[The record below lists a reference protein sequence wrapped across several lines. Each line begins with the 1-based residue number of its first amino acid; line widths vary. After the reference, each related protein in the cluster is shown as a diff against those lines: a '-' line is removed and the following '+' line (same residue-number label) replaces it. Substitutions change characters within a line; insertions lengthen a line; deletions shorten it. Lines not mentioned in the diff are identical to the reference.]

1 MREHV
6 ELPSPDAIKKRLHRL
21 KAGRAQQRA
30 EQAVTLPSQGQLMLP
45 LLRCLD
51 AAGGESTPADLYD
64 QVAAEAQ
71 IEAPVRDA
79 MAVFAH
85 GRVHSLFERQVRHAQ
100 QLAKMKGLIDARAR
114 GHWTLTDKGQ
124 GLLENARPG
133 VVLNIFETRF
143 GLAIWGHVEEAAA
156 LIERG
161 SVTTIYT
168 SPPYPILKAKEY
180 GGMEAASWLTWSL
193 DLAELWKPLLAPG
206 GSLFMNLGAEVYRR
220 GVPYQ
225 STYLERFVV
234 AMEDRCGYQLA
245 QRWHWDNPTKL
256 GSIEWVSVRRRRL
269 RQTVEPVYWWVNDLA
284 GIQDQANN
292 RAVLQPYKT
301 AQRPYTPGKR
311 PSGIDIGA
319 DAFERDNGGAIPST
333 LLSVANSA
341 SNDSY
346 RRACRAAAM
355 KPHPA
360 TFPAS
365 LPERA
370 ILMTTQPD
378 DLVLDPFFGSGTVG
392 EVAERLGRRWIGIE
406 RSKAYLSTAELR
418 FPSSTAI
425 DVEPNF
431 TE

>member
-1 MREHV
+1 M
-6 ELPSPDAIKKRLHRL
+6 PSAEALKARQKRLA
-21 KAGRAQQRA
+21 AGREQQRA

-51 AAGGESTPADLYD
+51 SAGGEAAPADLYD
-64 QVAAEAQ
+64 PVAAEAQ
-71 IEAPVRDA
+71 IDATVRDA

-100 QLAKMKGLIDARAR
+100 QLAKMKGLIDARSR
-114 GHWTLTDKGQ
+114 GRWTLTDRGQ
-124 GLLENARPG
+124 GVLENARPG
-133 VVLNIFETRF
+133 VVLTIFETRF
-143 GLAIWGHVEEAAA
+143 GLAVWGHVEEAAA

-161 SVTTIYT
+161 SVATIYT

-180 GGMEAASWLTWSL
+180 GGMEAASWLAWSL
-193 DLAELWKPLLAPG
+193 DLADLWKPLLAPG

-269 RQTVEPVYWWVNDLA
+269 RQTVEPVYWWVNDVA
-284 GIQDQANN
+284 GMQDRADN
-292 RAVLQPYKT
+292 RPVLQPYKT
-301 AQRPYTPGKR
+301 AQRPYRAGRR

-319 DAFERDNGGAIPST
+319 GAFDRDNGGAIPST
-333 LLSVANSA
+333 LLSAANSA
-341 SNDSY
+341 SNDPY
-346 RRACRAAAM
+346 RRACRGAGLKA
-355 KPHPA
+355 HPA
-360 TFPAS
+360 IFPAS

-370 ILMTTQPD
+370 ILMTTQPG
-378 DLVLDPFFGSGTVG
+378 DLVVDPFFGSGTVG

-406 RSKAYLSTAELR
+406 RSKAYLDTAALR
-418 FPSSTAI
+418 FPAI
-425 DVEPNF
+425 AGGEGIPSCP
-431 TE
+431 